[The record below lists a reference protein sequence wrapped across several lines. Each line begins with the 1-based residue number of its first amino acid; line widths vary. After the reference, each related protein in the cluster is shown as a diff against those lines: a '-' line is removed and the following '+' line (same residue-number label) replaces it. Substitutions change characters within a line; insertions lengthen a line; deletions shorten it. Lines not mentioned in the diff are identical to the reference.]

1 MSKHHASKEMAVKEI
16 MRLLKKNN
24 LRFSDVSAP
33 LEAASMAEI
42 SVPLTIYSEALTPL
56 ESTVKY
62 LRENKEMKFSEIG
75 PVLGRDQKAVAIT
88 YRAASRKVK
97 AAFNESE
104 ASVFV
109 PASIF
114 NSKSLSA
121 FEALVVYLRKTHSI
135 LEISKVLGKDYRT
148 VWTIY
153 SRATA
158 KRAKNAR

>member
-16 MRLLKKNN
+16 MRLLKKNK

-33 LEAASMAEI
+33 LEAASIAEI
-42 SVPLTIYSEALTPL
+42 IVPLTIYSEELTPL

-62 LRENKEMKFSEIG
+62 LRENREMKFSEMG
-75 PVLGRDQKAVAIT
+75 PMLGRDQKAVAIT
-88 YRAASRKVK
+88 YRAAARKIKTV
-97 AAFNESE
+97 FRESE
-104 ASVFV
+104 TGVFV

-114 NSKSLSA
+114 NSRSLSA
-121 FEALVVYLRKTHSI
+121 FEALVVHLRKTHSI
-135 LEISKVLGKDYRT
+135 MEISKVLGKDYRT

-158 KRAKNAR
+158 KRVKNAR